1 MRFYQ
6 TKEAIDWPTERY
18 LDTLFFLRQEFGY
31 SFAHSSDGS
40 IVHVDRG
47 QPHGE
52 AMSPYTELLGYGLSI
67 LTAASILRL
76 SIDRFFFVRKAGS
89 RPDFTAD
96 ISALDVLDPTAS
108 TAVLTEDGYSIAL
121 ESKALGQNIGLL
133 TTQGKNTGQP
143 TSVLESMTRKY
154 NNLGHRECFL
164 GCLVTSDAEK
174 PNNRGWT
181 RIRVVDPGTPRKMSP
196 RAQVKVLLRS
206 LMSRFRRIGVWGT
219 LQDSARWLG
228 EVNERLSSA
237 EKRYLAGIPRTDSFL
252 NQEVH
257 GGHTY
262 TGRFFSDVLRD
273 LGSWRSPRLSK
284 KEIENRLQSGD
295 TGAIWYH
302 GVSRQLSLAIRAR
315 DIETLLHAG
324 IGPDAAP
331 VVIRA
336 SYDDEIAKEAV
347 LSELRK
353 AAPYA
358 K

>member
-1 MRFYQ
+1 
-6 TKEAIDWPTERY
+6 
-18 LDTLFFLRQEFGY
+18 
-31 SFAHSSDGS
+31 
-40 IVHVDRG
+40 
-47 QPHGE
+47 
-52 AMSPYTELLGYGLSI
+52 
-67 LTAASILRL
+67 
-76 SIDRFFFVRKAGS
+76 
-89 RPDFTAD
+89 
-96 ISALDVLDPTAS
+96 
-108 TAVLTEDGYSIAL
+108 
-121 ESKALGQNIGLL
+121 
-133 TTQGKNTGQP
+133 
-143 TSVLESMTRKY
+143 
-154 NNLGHRECFL
+154 
-164 GCLVTSDAEK
+164 
-174 PNNRGWT
+174 
-181 RIRVVDPGTPRKMSP
+181 MSP